1 MVGLASAGSG
11 VAVGSGVGVAVGC
24 GVEVGAA
31 VGCGVSAAIVAV
43 GAAAGLYAG
52 GVAISKVITA
62 VKKPKTDQDKRIT
75 QLETRVNAMEGF
87 LRNDKQRLDRMDEG
101 QHVTMQALLALLDHN
116 LDGNNIDQMQ
126 KAKEALQ
133 KHLIG

>member
-1 MVGLASAGSG
+1 MGGG
-11 VAVGSGVGVAVGC
+11 VMPMQHVFSFTIAEAWAFLIY
-24 GVEVGAA
+24 AA
-31 VGCGVSAAIVAV
+31 

-52 GVAISKVITA
+52 GVAISKVIAA

-75 QLETRVNAMEGF
+75 QLEARVNAMEGF
-87 LRNDKQRLDRMDEG
+87 LKNDKLRLDRMDEG

-133 KHLIG
+133 NHLIG

>member
-1 MVGLASAGSG
+1 MPMQHVFSFTIAEAWAFLIY
-11 VAVGSGVGVAVGC
+11 
-24 GVEVGAA
+24 AA
-31 VGCGVSAAIVAV
+31 

-62 VKKPKTDQDKRIT
+62 VKKPKADQDKRIT
-75 QLETRVNAMEGF
+75 QLEGRVSAVEG
-87 LRNDKQRLDRMDEG
+87 LDEG

>member
-1 MVGLASAGSG
+1 MQHAFSFTLTEAWAFLIY
-11 VAVGSGVGVAVGC
+11 
-24 GVEVGAA
+24 AA
-31 VGCGVSAAIVAV
+31 

-52 GVAISKVITA
+52 GVAISKAITA
-62 VKKPKTDQDKRIT
+62 IKKPKADQDERIT
-75 QLETRVNAMEGF
+75 KLEERVNAMDRF
-87 LRNDKQRLDRMDEG
+87 LKNDKLRLDRMDEG

-133 KHLIG
+133 DHLIG

>member
-1 MVGLASAGSG
+1 MQHVFSFTLAEAW
-11 VAVGSGVGVAVGC
+11 AFLIY
-24 GVEVGAA
+24 AA
-31 VGCGVSAAIVAV
+31 

-62 VKKPKTDQDKRIT
+62 VKK
-75 QLETRVNAMEGF
+75 RVNAMEGF

>member
-1 MVGLASAGSG
+1 MPGCTNLNGRRFDADAACILVYDCGSLG
-11 VAVGSGVGVAVGC
+11 VFDLRGGC
-24 GVEVGAA
+24 CCRTVCRGRGYQQ
-31 VGCGVSAAIVAV
+31 SNHR
-43 GAAAGLYAG
+43 
-52 GVAISKVITA
+52 S
-62 VKKPKTDQDKRIT
+62 KKPKTDQDKRIT
-75 QLETRVNAMEGF
+75 QLEARVNAMEV
-87 LRNDKQRLDRMDEG
+87 LLKKDKLRLDRMGDG

>member
-1 MVGLASAGSG
+1 MQLEHIFSFTLADAW
-11 VAVGSGVGVAVGC
+11 AFLLYMA
-24 GVEVGAA
+24 
-31 VGCGVSAAIVAV
+31 
-43 GAAAGLYAG
+43 GAAAALYAG
-52 GVAISKVITA
+52 GTAISKVISA
-62 VKKPKTDQDKRIT
+62 VKKPKADQDKRIT
-75 QLETRVNAMEGF
+75 QLEGRVSAVEGF
-87 LRNDKQRLDRMDEG
+87 LKNDKHRLDRMDDG

>member
-1 MVGLASAGSG
+1 MPMQHVFSFTLAEAW
-11 VAVGSGVGVAVGC
+11 AFLIY
-24 GVEVGAA
+24 AA
-31 VGCGVSAAIVAV
+31 

-62 VKKPKTDQDKRIT
+62 IKKPKADQDKRIT

-87 LRNDKQRLDRMDEG
+87 LKNDKQRLDRMDDG

-116 LDGNNIDQMQ
+116 LAGNSIDQMQ
-126 KAKEALQ
+126 QAKDALQ